1 MATRFAN
8 IEEKGVVAIATLL
21 DPRFKII
28 PFSSDSAVER
38 MKQRIISDASAM
50 APQSRPTDQQQ
61 GSEILI

>member
-21 DPRFKII
+21 DPRFKI

-38 MKQRIISDASAM
+38 MKQRIINDASAM
-50 APQSRPTDQQQ
+50 APQSQPTDQQQ